1 MQVAVLGCGVV
12 GRGTVDLLV
21 GNAESIA
28 ARVGSPVT
36 VKYILERRELP
47 DCPYADKLVK
57 EFDVIVNDPEVDIV
71 IEAMGGSHPA
81 YEFSLR
87 ALKAGKH
94 VVTSNKEVVANFG
107 IELLSAAEAHGV
119 QYLFEASVGGGIPV
133 LHPIAED
140 LSGNVIDSI
149 SGILNGTT
157 NFILTEMFEAGKSF
171 EDALADAQA
180 RGYAEANPAADI
192 EGLDACR
199 KIAILTAVATGKL
212 VRTERIHTE
221 GITAI
226 RAEDVAAAEKLGYGI
241 KLLGRMLRTT
251 VGDLFLMVAP
261 FFVPKA
267 SPLYTVSGVF
277 NGVLVHGNFVDDVL
291 FFGRGAGAAPTA
303 SAMVGDVMHI
313 AMGGGRIHPVWAP
326 AAEEDVTDFARF
338 TTCHYLSMKGLD
350 ANALEVLFGATEI
363 LPMDGAVGFLTPE
376 LSEQELNDKLSRADA
391 AGGCLCAHIRLL
403 SRA

>member
-21 GNAESIA
+21 ANAAAIT
-28 ARVGSPVT
+28 ARVGQEVT
-36 VKYILERRELP
+36 VKYILERRDLP
-47 DCPYADKLVK
+47 DCPYADKLVRD
-57 EFDVIVNDPEVDIV
+57 FDIIVSDPEVDLV

-87 ALKAGKH
+87 ALEAGKH

-107 IELLSAAEAHGV
+107 TSLLKAAEEAGV

-149 SGILNGTT
+149 AGILNGTT
-157 NFILTEMFEAGKSF
+157 NFILTEMFTAGKTF
-171 EDALADAQA
+171 ADALADAQA
-180 RGYAEANPAADI
+180 RGYAEANPAADV

-199 KIAILTAVATGKL
+199 KIAILTAVATGML
-212 VRTERIHTE
+212 VPTDAIHTE

-226 RAEDVAAAEKLGYGI
+226 RAEDVKVAEALGCAI
-241 KLLGRMLRTT
+241 KLLGRMVRTAE
-251 VGDLFLMVAP
+251 GEFFLMVAP
-261 FFVPKA
+261 FFVPST
-267 SPLYTVSGVF
+267 SPLYTISGVF

-303 SAMVGDVMHI
+303 SAMVGDVMHV
-313 AMGGGRIHPVWAP
+313 AMGGTRVHRPWLQANADV
-326 AAEEDVTDFARF
+326 VTDFGHFACRR
-338 TTCHYLSMKGLD
+338 YVALGAID
-350 ANALEVLFGATEI
+350 RNAAAVIFGETEF
-363 LPMDGAVGFLTPE
+363 LPTEDGIAFLTAE
-376 LSEQELNDKLSRADA
+376 MTERDMERKLARITA
-391 AGGCLCAHIRLL
+391 AGGELYSHIRLL
-403 SRA
+403 

>member
-21 GNAESIA
+21 ANAEAIA
-28 ARVGSPVT
+28 KRTGQDVT

-47 DCPYADKLVK
+47 DCPYADRIVRD
-57 EFDVIVNDPEVDIV
+57 FDVIVSDPEVELV

-87 ALKAGKH
+87 ALEAGKH

-107 IELLSAAEAHGV
+107 TSLLEAAESAGV

-149 SGILNGTT
+149 AGILNGTT
-157 NFILTEMFEAGKSF
+157 NFILTEMFTAGKSF
-171 EDALADAQA
+171 ADALADAQA
-180 RGYAEANPAADI
+180 RGYAEANPAADV

-199 KIAILTAVATGKL
+199 KIAILTAVATGML
-212 VRTERIHTE
+212 VPTDAIHTE

-226 RAEDVAAAEKLGYGI
+226 RAEDVRAAESLGYAI
-241 KLLGRMLRTT
+241 KLLGRMVRTSE
-251 VGDLFLMVAP
+251 GELFLMVAP
-261 FFVPKA
+261 FFVPEA
-267 SPLYTVSGVF
+267 SPLYPISGVF

-313 AMGGGRIHPVWAP
+313 AMGGTRVHRPWAP
-326 AAEEDVTDFARF
+326 APEGTVTEFGHFACRRYVALGGIDQNAAAVIFGEAEFLPAEDGIA
-338 TTCHYLSMKGLD
+338 
-350 ANALEVLFGATEI
+350 
-363 LPMDGAVGFLTPE
+363 FLTPE
-376 LSEQELNDKLSRADA
+376 LTERDLERKLSRISA
-391 AGGCLCAHIRLL
+391 AGGELYSHIRIL
-403 SRA
+403 A

>member
-21 GNAESIA
+21 ENAEHIA
-28 ARVGSPVT
+28 ARVGAPVT

-47 DCPYADKLVK
+47 DCPYADKIVK
-57 EFDVIVNDPEVDIV
+57 DYDVIVNDPEVDLV

-81 YEFSLR
+81 FEFSHR
-87 ALKAGKH
+87 ALSAGKH

-107 IELLSAAEAHGV
+107 IELLTAAEENGV

-140 LSGNVIDSI
+140 LSGNEIDSI
-149 SGILNGTT
+149 AGILNGTT

-171 EDALADAQA
+171 GDALADAQA
-180 RGYAEANPAADI
+180 RGYAEANPAADV

-212 VRTERIHTE
+212 VRTEKIHTE

-226 RAEDVAAAEKLGYGI
+226 RAEDVAAAERLGYAI
-241 KLLGRMLRTT
+241 KLLGRMLRTS

-261 FFVPKA
+261 FFVPKE
-267 SPLYTVSGVF
+267 SPLYPITGVF
-277 NGVLVHGNFVDDVL
+277 NGVLAHGNFVDDVL

-313 AMGGGRIHPVWAP
+313 ATGGHRVHRPWSP
-326 AAEEDVTDFARF
+326 AAEEDVTEFAHFACR
-338 TTCHYLSMKGLD
+338 HYLAVEGLD
-350 ANALEVLFGATEI
+350 ENALTVIFGATDLAKEE
-363 LPMDGAVGFLTPE
+363 GAVSFLTPE
-376 LSEQELNDKLSRADA
+376 LSEQELKDKLARAEV
-391 AGGCLCAHIRLL
+391 AGGTLRSHIRIL
-403 SRA
+403 